1 MSRSSAC
8 AVSPPSRALS
18 PGSSGPSSAGEA
30 LKGPLLA
37 GITTR
42 YNKAEL
48 IESIV
53 KPSAKIAQG
62 FETFKFE
69 TADEKVLTG
78 FIVRESGTEV
88 EIRDV
93 AGTATVIRKENLE
106 GRKQVKLSVMPE
118 KLIDHLTPA
127 ELASIL
133 AYLESL
139 APAK

>member
-1 MSRSSAC
+1 MFERVGC
-8 AVSPPSRALS
+8 ANCHTT
-18 PGSSGPSSAGEA
+18 SAGEA

-48 IESIV
+48 IESII

-62 FETFKFE
+62 FETFMFE
-69 TADEKVLTG
+69 TGDEKVVTG

-88 EIRDV
+88 EVRDA
-93 AGTATVIRKENLE
+93 AGTTIVIGKENLV
-106 GRKQVKLSVMPE
+106 GRKQGKLSVMPE

-139 APAK
+139 APPK